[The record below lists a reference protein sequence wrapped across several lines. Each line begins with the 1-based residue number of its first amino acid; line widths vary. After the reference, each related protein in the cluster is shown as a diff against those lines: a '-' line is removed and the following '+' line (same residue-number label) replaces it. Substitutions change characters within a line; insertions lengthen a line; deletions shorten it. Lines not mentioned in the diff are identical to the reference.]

1 MVRISVVDRND
12 VIKSFFKTTAVIVV
26 TIICLK
32 YIKNKNNID
41 EYLNN
46 KAKAVDSSNLYS
58 YIETTLPIVSA
69 VNKNLDS
76 NFQEYEGLNNKQNQ
90 ILNKLLSLQLGVID
104 NIKYNENIDLV
115 NEELI
120 EEEKKDENNYQE
132 QNYNIA
138 DGVDYSKVGS
148 NGKVCGVEIKNNTK
162 FTLDENF
169 LNGDLTIFRQK
180 NKSKILII
188 NSHTSESY
196 TSSPENT
203 YVQTGNFRTQDNN
216 YNVVRVGKALKGT
229 LELYDFNV
237 IQDETCH
244 DYPAYNGSYTR
255 SLETVNKHLQKD
267 NDIEIVFDVH
277 RDAIGSNSSFRP
289 ITTVDG
295 KTAAQI
301 MFVVGTS
308 EGGLSHPNW
317 QENLK
322 LAIKIQKKANEM
334 YPGLFRPINLSKSRY
349 NQHTTKGSLI
359 IEVGATGNTL
369 EECLTSM
376 ELFGKVISEVIKE

>member
-1 MVRISVVDRND
+1 MVRINVVDRSD
-12 VIKSFFKTTAVIVV
+12 VVKSFIKTTAIIIVTV
-26 TIICLK
+26 VGLR

-41 EYLNN
+41 EYVND
-46 KAKAVDSSNLYS
+46 KAKAVNSSDLYS
-58 YIETTLPIVSA
+58 YIETTLPIVSV
-69 VNKNLDS
+69 VNRNLSSSIQEGDVDFS
-76 NFQEYEGLNNKQNQ
+76 NKKQNK

-104 NIKYNENIDLV
+104 NIKYNQNINLA
-115 NEELI
+115 NEELV
-120 EEEKKDENNYQE
+120 EGEKKDENEEQ
-132 QNYNIA
+132 QNYNIS

-148 NGKVCGVEIKNNTK
+148 NGKVCGIEIKNTTK

-169 LNGDLTIFRQK
+169 LNGDLTIFK
-180 NKSKILII
+180 DKTKSKILII
-188 NSHTSESY
+188 SSHTSESY

-216 YNVVRVGKALKGT
+216 YNVIRVGKALKNS
-229 LELYDFNV
+229 LESYNFNV
-237 IQDETCH
+237 IHDETCH

-255 SLETVNKHLQKD
+255 SLETVNKHLQ
-267 NDIEIVFDVH
+267 NDSSIEMVLDVH
-277 RDAIGSNSSFRP
+277 RDAIGSNSAFRP

-295 KTAAQI
+295 KTTAQI
-301 MFVVGTS
+301 MFVVGTN

-322 LAIKIQKKANEM
+322 LAIKIQQKANEM

-376 ELFGKVISEVIKE
+376 ELFGKVISEVIK

>member
-12 VIKSFFKTTAVIVV
+12 VVKSFIKTTAVIVV
-26 TIICLK
+26 AIICLK
-32 YIKNKNNID
+32 YVKNKNNID
-41 EYLNN
+41 EYVND
-46 KAKAVDSSNLYS
+46 KTKAVDSSKLYS

-69 VNKNLDS
+69 VNGNLDS
-76 NFQEYEGLNNKQNQ
+76 NSKEDDDSNNKQTKM
-90 ILNKLLSLQLGVID
+90 LNKFLSLQLGVID
-104 NIKYNENIDLV
+104 NIKYNENIDLA
-115 NEELI
+115 NEELV
-120 EEEKKDENNYQE
+120 EGEKKDENLEQ

-169 LNGDLTIFRQK
+169 LNGDLTIFNEK
-180 NKSKILII
+180 NESKILII

-216 YNVVRVGKALKGT
+216 YNVVRVGKALKSS
-229 LELYDFNV
+229 LESYDFNV

-255 SLETVNKHLQKD
+255 SLETVNKHLQ
-267 NDIEIVFDVH
+267 NDSNIEIVFDVH

-289 ITTVDG
+289 ITTANG

-322 LAIKIQKKANEM
+322 LAIKIQQKANEM

-376 ELFGKVISEVIKE
+376 DLFGKVISEVIK